1 MGDIYRENQQN
12 RVQAVQFEFEINFAF
27 AHLILFAMERVYAE
41 NDKNAEKILACQ
53 LRWVAV
59 KAKTQRVARYLVYT
73 IHVLCLGIVL
83 SFTRTQVL

>member
-1 MGDIYRENQQN
+1 MPL
-12 RVQAVQFEFEINFAF
+12 AVRAALRRDDVFRSDEALLHGVTAGHKSCRLWGFY
-27 AHLILFAMERVYAE
+27 L
-41 NDKNAEKILACQ
+41 LACQ